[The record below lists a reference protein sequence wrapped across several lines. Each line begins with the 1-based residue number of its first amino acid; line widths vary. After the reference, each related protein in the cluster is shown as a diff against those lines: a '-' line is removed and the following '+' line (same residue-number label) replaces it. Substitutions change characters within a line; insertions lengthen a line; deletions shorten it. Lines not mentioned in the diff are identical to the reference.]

1 MKLIIVQFIILIVFS
16 PFANSQSNSA
26 SKLQLSMD
34 TLANL
39 FVLNEFGF
47 SLVNVEEL
55 EFEMPVLLERI
66 KVAKDGKFIARVLE
80 MQKNASCQRKELYAI
95 CQTNEEVSALTLAY
109 CDELLHKHFGRRK
122 MKRMMQREPEIE

>member
-1 MKLIIVQFIILIVFS
+1 MKRMIVQFIMLVVFS
-16 PFANSQSNSA
+16 PFAISQTNSV

-39 FVLNEFGF
+39 YVLNEFGF

-80 MQKNASCQRKELYAI
+80 MQKNNSCQRKELYAI
-95 CQTNEEVSALTLAY
+95 CQTNEEIKLLTLDY
-109 CDELLHKHFGRRK
+109 CDELLQQHFGRRK
-122 MKRMMQREPEIE
+122 MKRLMQRKPENE